1 MAAAIISY
9 TRTTETF
16 GEESRKSKFVVS
28 WTSATG
34 GAGTLSIPDMNGWLI
49 KIVTDPGATA
59 PTDDYDITLVDENSA
74 DALQSLGLNRDTAN
88 TESTYMFVSGAPTPI
103 YLSGTHT
110 FTLANAGDEKV
121 GTCTFYMVDNL

>member
-9 TRTTETF
+9 VLTSESF
-16 GEESRKSKFVVS
+16 GEENRKRKYVVS

-34 GAGTLSIPDMNGWLI
+34 GAATLSIPDMNGWLI

-59 PTDDYDITLVDENSA
+59 PTDDYDITLIDENSV

-88 TESTYMFVSGAPTPI
+88 TESTYTFVSGAPVPI

-121 GTCTFYMVDNL
+121 GTCTFYMIDSL